1 MDQGGVEWILVESKA
16 MWGFLSRNRSLI
28 AVAVTAF
35 VLDQIT
41 KAIIVAQLPRGT
53 SWPDSGFFRFTHI
66 GNTGSAFG
74 LFDDQNSFLI
84 IGAILGLGVLVYFY
98 RAHPNPGLLIKL
110 SMGLMMA
117 GALGNLTDRVFRD
130 HVVDFMDVGPF
141 WIFNI
146 ADASISTGLA
156 VLAISVLFFDQSA
169 PAAATEPAAVAADD
183 AEASHDDQPS

>member
-1 MDQGGVEWILVESKA
+1 
-16 MWGFLSRNRSLI
+16 MWNFLFRNRSLI

-41 KAIIVAQLPRGT
+41 KAIIVAQVPRGT
-53 SWPDSGFFRFTHI
+53 SWPDSGYFRLTHI

-84 IGAILGLGVLVYFY
+84 IGAVLGLGVLIYFY
-98 RAHPNPGLLIKL
+98 RAHPNPGWLIKV

-117 GALGNLTDRVFRD
+117 GALGNLTDRIFRD
-130 HVVDFMDVGPF
+130 HVVDFVDVGPF

-146 ADASISTGLA
+146 ADASISVGLTALA
-156 VLAISVLFFDQSA
+156 VSALFFDQSA
-169 PAAATEPAAVAADD
+169 PTEFPKSEEPLPADLAAGDVGDTPDD
-183 AEASHDDQPS
+183 DDDQPS